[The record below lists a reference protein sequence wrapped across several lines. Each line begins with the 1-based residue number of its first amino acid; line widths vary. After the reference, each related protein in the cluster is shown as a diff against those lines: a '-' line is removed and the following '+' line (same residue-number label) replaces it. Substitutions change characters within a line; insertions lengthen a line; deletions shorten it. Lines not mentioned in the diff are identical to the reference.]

1 MLKWHALAPQDRV
14 SDDRPG
20 FLQEVPAPEPGA
32 EGAPDQVR
40 RAELLNE
47 LRLQERRIGLRAIG
61 SPISGDHNRRR
72 ILELENELDQ
82 RFAGWRGDMGGADTD
97 G

>member
-1 MLKWHALAPQDRV
+1 MLKWRALALRDHM
-14 SDDRPG
+14 SDERLG
-20 FLQEVPAPEPGA
+20 FLQELPAPEPEP

-47 LRLQERRIGLRAIG
+47 LRVQETRIGLRAIG

-72 ILELENELDQ
+72 ILELEHELDQ
-82 RFAGWRGDMGGADTD
+82 RFAGWRRDTGSRSTD

>member
-1 MLKWHALAPQDRV
+1 MLKRYALAPRDRM
-14 SDDRPG
+14 SDERRS
-20 FLQEVPAPEPGA
+20 FLQEVSASEPGP
-32 EGAPDQVR
+32 EGAPDEVR

-47 LRLQERRIGLRAIG
+47 LRLQETRIGLRAIG

-72 ILELENELDQ
+72 ILELKHELDQ
-82 RFAGWRGDMGGADTD
+82 RFAGWRGDTGGGSTD